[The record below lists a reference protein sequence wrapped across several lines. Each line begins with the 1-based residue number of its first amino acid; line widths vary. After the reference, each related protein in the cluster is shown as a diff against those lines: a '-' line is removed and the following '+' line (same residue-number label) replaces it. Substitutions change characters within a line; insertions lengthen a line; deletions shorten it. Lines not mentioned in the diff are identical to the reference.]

1 MSVGRDELSR
11 SETLTVAAI
20 ENGVPLLVEAREL
33 IASFQGMIRKRAVVE
48 LGAWLARARS
58 SLVASFATG
67 VMKDEA
73 AVTAALNLPWSNGQ
87 TEGQITRLKL
97 VKRQMY
103 GRGKI
108 DMLQARMICTA

>member
-1 MSVGRDELSR
+1 MRRPHALSR

-20 ENGVPLLVEAREL
+20 ETGVPLLIEAREL
-33 IASFQGMIRKRAVVE
+33 IAGFQGMIRKRAVAE
-48 LGAWLARARS
+48 LDAWIARARS

-67 VMKDEA
+67 VLKDEA
-73 AVTAALNLPWSNGQ
+73 AVTAALTLAWSNGQ
-87 TEGQITRLKL
+87 TEGQITKLKL

-108 DMLQARMICTA
+108 DMLQARMIGAT

>member
-1 MSVGRDELSR
+1 MSR

-20 ENGVPLLVEAREL
+20 ETGVPLLVEAREL
-33 IASFQGMIRKRAVVE
+33 IAGFQGMVRKRAVAE
-48 LGAWLARARS
+48 LGAWIARARF

-73 AVTAALNLPWSNGQ
+73 AVAAALNLARSNGQ
-87 TEGQITRLKL
+87 TEGQITRPKL
-97 VKRQMY
+97 VKRQIY

-108 DMLQARMICTA
+108 DMLQARMIGAT

>member
-1 MSVGRDELSR
+1 MSIGRDGLSR

-20 ENGVPLLVEAREL
+20 ENGVPPLVEAREL
-33 IASFQGMIRKRAVVE
+33 IASFQGMVRKRSAAA

-67 VMKDEA
+67 VTKDLA

-87 TEGQITRLKL
+87 TEGQVTRLKL

-108 DMLQARMICTA
+108 DMLQARLTCAV

>member
-1 MSVGRDELSR
+1 MRRPHALSR

-20 ENGVPLLVEAREL
+20 ETGVPLLVEAREL
-33 IASFQGMIRKRAVVE
+33 IASFQGMVRKRATAE
-48 LGAWLARARS
+48 LGPWIARVRS

-67 VMKDEA
+67 IMKDEA
-73 AVTAALNLPWSNGQ
+73 AVTAALNLAWSNGQ
-87 TEGQITRLKL
+87 TEGQITKLKL

-108 DMLQARMICTA
+108 DMLQARMIYST